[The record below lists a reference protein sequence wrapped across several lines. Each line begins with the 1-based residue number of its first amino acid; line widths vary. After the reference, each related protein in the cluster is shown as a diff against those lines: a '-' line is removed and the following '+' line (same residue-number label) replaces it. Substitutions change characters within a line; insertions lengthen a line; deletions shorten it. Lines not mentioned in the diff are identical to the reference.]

1 VVYVVTPS
9 DDGSVRAVTT
19 PTTRDVEALW
29 GPATPQFAYQI
40 ADRLVAMIADLPPD
54 HPARVL
60 GEQKLAEL
68 DRLGHETTKG
78 DEAGY

>member
-1 VVYVVTPS
+1 VVYAVTARR
-9 DDGSVRAVTT
+9 DDSVRAVSG

-40 ADRLVAMIADLPPD
+40 ADRLVALIADLPPD

-68 DRLGHETTKG
+68 DHLGHDTTKG
-78 DEAGY
+78 DAPGH